1 MPCVSDIVTRR
12 FRGAV
17 RGQSGH
23 LVIGT
28 GPYCGHREWG
38 WEVEELDIFRRDSSP
53 EKKREEGWKMARATV
68 GMVALD
74 GSGGWRLCFL
84 LLVLGPAP

>member
-1 MPCVSDIVTRR
+1 MVTRR

-28 GPYCGHREWG
+28 GPYCGQRD
-38 WEVEELDIFRRDSSP
+38 WEDEALDICRRDLSPEP
-53 EKKREEGWKMARATV
+53 EKKRGQGWKMRATV
-68 GMVALD
+68 EMVALD
-74 GSGGWRLCFL
+74 GSGEWRLCFL
-84 LLVLGPAP
+84 LLVVGPTP